1 MQHVQQKTL
10 GVSTEELKVKL
21 AVHLAMQQQL
31 FYRVIYNLKKVLVSL
46 HTRLQHVLIVQQN
59 TNQQT

>member
-46 HTRLQHVLIVQQN
+46 HTRLQHVLIV
-59 TNQQT
+59 